1 MAGVGWVTGSTGAS
15 PLMAAE
21 MLGDKARAARV
32 RGRDGTGRRSSEPHA
47 GLACTGS
54 SGSCTGSRVR
64 ARSGLQLEQA
74 VGSTGEKR
82 KRKPAQKKESR
93 KKLEERNK
101 MDLNKIL
108 EKKR

>member
-1 MAGVGWVTGSTGAS
+1 
-15 PLMAAE
+15 

-32 RGRDGTGRRSSEPHA
+32 RGRDGTGRRSSGPHA

-54 SGSCTGSRVR
+54 SGGSCAIPHVR

-82 KRKPAQKKESR
+82 KRKPVQKK
-93 KKLEERNK
+93 
-101 MDLNKIL
+101 
-108 EKKR
+108 KRV